1 MSEEYEYQ
9 PRLDSSDGV
18 FVLSPPRS
26 GSSCLTACISFQ
38 GFNLGANP
46 ARVKNHLNEK
56 GYFENA
62 NVLEFNATALRQ
74 IDAEIFSTRPLTAG
88 QMHQTLGS
96 VGSLEDLI
104 AEEFCKDGE
113 IKPFVIKDPRILLL
127 EELYFNVL
135 PDVKVICLTRGRDAI
150 IASLERG
157 WGVQSKM
164 ANKSAHFD
172 KVVDNFLSMT
182 ADIAGRR
189 QAHIVVFE
197 ELLKDPSTVLAGV
210 CEFLGYKLGDKGLK
224 EALEFIDT
232 KLVHFGEL
240 TDSDV

>member
-26 GSSCLTACISFQ
+26 GSSCFTACVSLQ
-38 GFNLGANP
+38 GVNLGANP
-46 ARVKNHLNEK
+46 ARVKDHLNEK

-62 NVLEFNATALRQ
+62 QVLEFNATALRQ
-74 IDAEIFSTRPLTAG
+74 VDADVFSTHPLTTE

-96 VGSLEDLI
+96 LVPLEDLI
-104 AEEFCKDGE
+104 AAEFCVDGE
-113 IKPFVIKDPRILLL
+113 IKPFVIKDPRLLLL

-135 PDVKVICLTRGRDAI
+135 PDVKVICLTRDRDAI

-157 WGVQSKM
+157 WRGKH
-164 ANKSAHFD
+164 AAFD

-182 ADIAGRR
+182 ADVAGRR
-189 QAHIVVFE
+189 RAHIVVFE
-197 ELLKDPSTVLAGV
+197 ELLKDPSTVMAGV
-210 CEFLGYKLGDKGLK
+210 CEFLGYKPREEGLK
-224 EALEFIDT
+224 AASEFIDM
-232 KLVHFGEL
+232 KLVHFGEAA
-240 TDSDV
+240 DSDV